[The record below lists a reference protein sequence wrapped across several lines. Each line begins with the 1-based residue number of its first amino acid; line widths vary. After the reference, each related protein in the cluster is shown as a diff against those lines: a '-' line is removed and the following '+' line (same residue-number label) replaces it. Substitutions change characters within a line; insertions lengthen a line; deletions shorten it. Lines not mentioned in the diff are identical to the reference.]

1 MVGVSTKSLYGVA
14 AMHALYNAPRNKLMQ
29 IKEIAAITQI
39 SHGYLEQILSSLK
52 KHGFVISVRGANGGY
67 KLAADASEIIVLD
80 VIEVLEGE
88 LFSVSENVGA
98 SVILDSFWK
107 DIQEKVRAV
116 FNIKLSELDRAYAT
130 YFYEI

>member
-1 MVGVSTKSLYGVA
+1 MVGVSTKSLYGIA
-14 AMHALYNAPRNKLMQ
+14 AMHVLYNSPRNKLMQ
-29 IKEIAAITQI
+29 IKEIAAATQL
-39 SHGYLEQILSSLK
+39 SHGYLEQILASLK

-67 KLAADASEIIVLD
+67 KLASDASKIIVLD
-80 VIEVLEGE
+80 VVEALEGE
-88 LFSVSENVGA
+88 FFTVSENVGA
-98 SVILDSFWK
+98 SVVLDLFWK

>member
-14 AMHALYNAPRNKLMQ
+14 AMHALYKSNKLMQ
-29 IKEIAAITQI
+29 IKEIAAVTQI

-52 KHGFVISVRGANGGY
+52 KHGFVVSIRGANGGY
-67 KLAADASEIIVLD
+67 KLASDASEIIVLD
-80 VIEVLEGE
+80 IIEALEGE
-88 LFSVSENVGA
+88 LFSVPQNVGA

-116 FNIKLSELDRAYAT
+116 FNIKLSELDRSYAT

>member
-14 AMHALYNAPRNKLMQ
+14 AMHALYNSPRNKLMQ
-29 IKEIAAITQI
+29 IKEIAAVTQI
-39 SHGYLEQILSSLK
+39 SHGYLEQILSVLK
-52 KHGFVISVRGANGGY
+52 KHGFIVSVRGANGGY
-67 KLAADASEIIVLD
+67 KLAIDASQIIVLD
-80 VIEVLEGE
+80 VVEVLEGE

>member
-14 AMHALYNAPRNKLMQ
+14 AMHALYNSPRNKLMQ
-29 IKEIAAITQI
+29 IKEIAAVTQI

-67 KLAADASEIIVLD
+67 KLASDASKIIVLD
-80 VIEVLEGE
+80 VVEALEGE
-88 LFSVSENVGA
+88 LFTVSENVGA
-98 SVILDSFWK
+98 SVVLDLFWK

>member
-14 AMHALYNAPRNKLMQ
+14 AMHALYKRNKLMQ
-29 IKEIAAITQI
+29 IKEIAAVTQI

-67 KLAADASEIIVLD
+67 KLASDASEIIVLD
-80 VIEVLEGE
+80 IIEALEGE
-88 LFSVSENVGA
+88 LFSVPQNVGA

-116 FNIKLSELDRAYAT
+116 FNIKLSELDRSYAT